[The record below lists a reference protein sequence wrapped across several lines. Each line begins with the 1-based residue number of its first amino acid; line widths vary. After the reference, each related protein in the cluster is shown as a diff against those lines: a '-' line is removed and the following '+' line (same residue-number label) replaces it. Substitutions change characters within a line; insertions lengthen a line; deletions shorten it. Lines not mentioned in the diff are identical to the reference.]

1 MIDSGMSRNGVV
13 VRVGNVEKH
22 VLEHGRGPGRGSS
35 KTMLGNGFFHFPVL
49 CLGGQT

>member
-22 VLEHGRGPGRGSS
+22 VLEHGGGSGWGGS
-35 KTMLGNGFFHFPVL
+35 ETMLGNGFLL